1 MMHTFKAKNPYLRI
15 VLKWLANSL
24 TPTRHDYQLWEK
36 KCQMLRRAGIEIG
49 THVAIDRGFT
59 CLTGQEEFIH
69 IGDYTA
75 IGIGARFWNFNHIHV
90 GRFCMFAADVTL
102 VNGGHDVNTLEPFS
116 GPLIIGNGCWIGNGA
131 RIIGP
136 LVVGDNSIVA
146 AGAVVVGDVP
156 AGAVVAGVPARVI
169 KMRDMSEK
177 QWHLGGDYFSPQSF
191 ELIQE
196 EVV

>member
-1 MMHTFKAKNPYLRI
+1 MMHTYKAKNPYLRI
-15 VLKWLANSL
+15 FLKWLANSL
-24 TPTRHDYQLWEK
+24 TPTRHDYLLWEK

-49 THVAIDRGFT
+49 TKVAIDRGFT

-69 IGDYTA
+69 IGDYAT
-75 IGIGARFWNFNHIHV
+75 IGIGARFWNYDHIHI

-102 VNGGHDVNTLEPFS
+102 VNGGHDVNTLKPFS
-116 GPLIIGNGCWIGNGA
+116 GPLTIGNGCWIGNGA

-136 LVVGDNSIVA
+136 LVVGDNAIVA

-169 KMRDMSEK
+169 KIRDLAEK
-177 QWHLGGDYFSPQSF
+177 QWHLGNTWFSPYTF
-191 ELIQE
+191 ESVE
-196 EVV
+196 DR